1 MAKHSNPSEID
12 STLSDAARAPQAH
25 LILGPVGAGKSTY
38 ALALSRDRGAVRFAL
53 DDWMTG
59 LFSPD
64 RPDTGVIEWY
74 AERAARCVD
83 RIWSVA
89 TSALDLGKDVVLE
102 LGLVRRAERAEFFAR
117 VDAAGFGLVI
127 HLLDAARDVRRERV
141 LRRNRERGATFSI
154 VVPPAIF
161 ELASDLWEPP
171 SDAELEGRSV
181 LRVLTD
187 AR

>member
-12 STLSDAARAPQAH
+12 STLSDAPRPAQAH

-38 ALALSRDRGAVRFAL
+38 ALALLRDRGAVRFAL

-59 LFSPD
+59 LFSSD
-64 RPDTGVIEWY
+64 RPDTGVTQWY
-74 AERAARCVD
+74 AERAKRCVD

-89 TSALDLGKDVVLE
+89 TSVLGLGKDVVLE
-102 LGLVRRAERAEFFAR
+102 LGLVRRAERAEFLAR
-117 VDAAGFGLVI
+117 VDATGFALVI

-141 LRRNRERGATFSI
+141 LRRNRQRGETFSM

-171 SDAELEGRSV
+171 SDAELAGRDV
-181 LRVLTD
+181 RRVRTD
-187 AR
+187 RR